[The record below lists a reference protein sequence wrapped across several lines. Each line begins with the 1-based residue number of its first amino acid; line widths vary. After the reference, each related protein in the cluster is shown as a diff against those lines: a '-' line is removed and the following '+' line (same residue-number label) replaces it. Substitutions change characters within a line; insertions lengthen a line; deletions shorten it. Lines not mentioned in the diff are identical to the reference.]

1 MFSKI
6 AILKTADR
14 VIGGLAVSASGLFLD
29 PEKTSPEK
37 ISNILV
43 IRPGGIGDA
52 VLLIPSLKVL
62 KKQFPDTNIDILAE
76 KRNAGILRGNK
87 LVNSLYLYDELS
99 PSGLLAVLKNRYDAV
114 IDTEQWHKLTSVV
127 SFITKAPIRIGFN
140 TNGRG
145 RLYSTAV
152 EYKQSDYE
160 SGSFLN
166 LVSELT
172 GKKHRFN
179 TKASF
184 LDVENLIQNKEFRE
198 YNKGF
203 NSIVGIFPGATV
215 KERRWGV
222 QKFSELTENLLN
234 NKIGVVILGGTNDI
248 PDADRICR
256 ILGRKDYLNLTG
268 KTKLDETTAIISQ
281 IDLLVSSDS
290 GLMHIAYGTGT
301 KTVSLFGVG
310 IEEKWA
316 PRGPGNF
323 VINKKLACS
332 PCTKFG
338 YTPGCPI
345 NVKCLNEITS
355 GDVLNK
361 TLEALKV

>member
-6 AILKTADR
+6 TIIKTTDKL
-14 VIGGLAVSASGLFLD
+14 IGGLAVAASGLFLN
-29 PEKTSPEK
+29 PEKSFPDK
-37 ISNILV
+37 ISNILI

-76 KRNAGILRGNK
+76 KRNAGIFRDNK
-87 LVNSLYLYDELS
+87 LVNSLYLYDEFTS
-99 PSGLLAVLKNRYDAV
+99 SGLFAVFKNRYDVV

-127 SFITKAPIRIGFN
+127 SYMTKAPIRIGYN

-145 RLYSTAV
+145 GMYSTAV
-152 EYKQSDYE
+152 DYNQSDYE
-160 SGSFLN
+160 SVSFLN

-179 TKASF
+179 TKVSF
-184 LDVENLIQNKEFRE
+184 LDVENLILNNEFTDYKR
-198 YNKGF
+198 KF
-203 NSIVGIFPGATV
+203 NTIVGIFPGATV

-222 QKFSELTENLLN
+222 QKFTEVAEDLLN

-248 PDADRICR
+248 PDADSISR
-256 ILGRKDYLNLTG
+256 ILCRKDYLNLTG
-268 KTKLDETTAIISQ
+268 KTSLDETTAIISQ
-281 IDLLVSSDS
+281 LNLLVSSDS

-301 KTVSLFGVG
+301 KTVSLFGAG

-316 PRGPGNF
+316 PRGPGNY
-323 VINKKLACS
+323 VISKKLACS

-338 YTPGCPI
+338 YTPACPI
-345 NVKCLNEITS
+345 NVKCLAEITS
-355 GDVLNK
+355 GEVLDK
-361 TLEALKV
+361 TLEVLKV